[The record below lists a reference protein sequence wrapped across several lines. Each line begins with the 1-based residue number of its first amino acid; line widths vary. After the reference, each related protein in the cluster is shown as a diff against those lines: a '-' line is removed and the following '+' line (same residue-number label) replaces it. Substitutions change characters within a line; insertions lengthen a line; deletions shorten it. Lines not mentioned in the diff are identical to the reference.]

1 MVFSTGLFANDIRY
15 SGADTLLEVRKA
27 KFAPVIDGVMDPIWR
42 SVSETWLTS
51 FGNGASLPDDKA
63 DLYGSFKL
71 MWDDNQIYG
80 LLTTYDEVLFNGMT
94 NSYENDSWEVYFD
107 ADNSKGTSY
116 DGVNDC
122 QLRFEWQKDVDGSG
136 VDGTAPAALL
146 TAVQAGIE
154 LAQIDFD
161 AGNGYMIEF
170 SIPLEAI
177 QLDASAGTKFGFE
190 VQQNDNDG
198 TARDH
203 ISKWWL
209 QSGDASWNNAS
220 VFGTAILSDLVVDSV
235 LSVHKTPSAPTID
248 GVMDDIWKTN
258 SVGASETSYGNG
270 AGLPDSREDLT
281 GDFRLMWDD
290 TNIYGFFTFLDDV
303 PFNGMANTYEN
314 DCWEV
319 YFDADNSKGT
329 SYDGVNDCQLR
340 IEWQKDVDGSGIDGT
355 APAALLAAVQAGTVI
370 GQVDI
375 DNGWEL
381 EFSIPVDAIQLD
393 PSVDTQFGFET
404 QMNDNDGTARD
415 HITKW
420 WLQSGDASWNNA
432 SVFGTAVLLEAIVT
446 GVDQEPVAEIKSYTL
461 GQNYPNPF
469 NPSTKITYSVAKTEK
484 VKLSV
489 YNVLGVQVSKLVDD
503 VKVAGE
509 YTVEFNA
516 RNLPSGIYF
525 YKLETE
531 NQQLTKKM
539 VFLK

>member
-1 MVFSTGLFANDIRY
+1 MVFVTELFANDVRY
-15 SGADTLLEVRKA
+15 RGTDTLLEVRKA

-51 FGNGASLPDDKA
+51 FGNGTSLPDDKA
-63 DLYGSFKL
+63 DFYGSFKL
-71 MWDDNQIYG
+71 MWDDNRIYG
-80 LLTTYDEVLFNGMT
+80 LLTTYDDVLFNGMT
-94 NSYENDSWEVYFD
+94 NTYENDSWEVYFD
-107 ADNSKGTSY
+107 ADNSKGASY
-116 DGVNDC
+116 DGINDV
-122 QLRFEWQKDVDGSG
+122 QLRFEWQKDVAGADI
-136 VDGTAPAALL
+136 DGTSGAVL
-146 TAVQAGIE
+146 TAVQAGAE
-154 LAQIDFD
+154 LAQLDFD

-170 SIPLEAI
+170 SIPLDAI
-177 QLDASAGTKFGFE
+177 QLDATAGTKFGLE
-190 VQQNDNDG
+190 LQQNDNDG

-220 VFGTAILSDLVVDSV
+220 VFGTAVLSDLVVDTV
-235 LSVHKTPSAPTID
+235 LSVYKAPSAPIID
-248 GVMDDIWKTN
+248 GVMDDVWKAN

-303 PFNGMANTYEN
+303 PFNGMTNTYEN

-329 SYDGVNDCQLR
+329 SYDGINDVQLR
-340 IEWQKDVDGSGIDGT
+340 IEWQKDVAGADIDGT
-355 APAALLAAVQAGTVI
+355 SGAVLTAVQADAVI
-370 GQVDI
+370 GQVDV
-375 DNGWEL
+375 DYGWEL
-381 EFSIPVDAIQLD
+381 EFSIPLDAIQLD
-393 PSVDTQFGFET
+393 GSVDTQFGFET

-432 SVFGTAVLLEAIVT
+432 SVFGTAVLLGEIVT
-446 GVDQEPVAEIKSYTL
+446 GVGQESVAELKSYTL

-469 NPSTKITYSVAKTEK
+469 NPTTKITYSVAKTEK
-484 VKLSV
+484 VKLAV
-489 YNVLGVQVSKLVDD
+489 YNLLGMQVAKLVDG
-503 VKVAGE
+503 VKSAGA

-516 RNLPSGIYF
+516 HNLPSGIYF
-525 YKLETE
+525 YKLETA
-531 NQQLTKKM
+531 NQQLSKKM